1 MYLYHLCK
9 RQTIKKTSIPGMS
22 DDKGIIKKHF
32 SSLFFHDYWLVNGK
46 RTNKQE
52 QIELEVRTRC
62 QGESC
67 TIPSFIHLVI
77 HSADAF

>member
-1 MYLYHLCK
+1 MYLYYLCK
-9 RQTIKKTSIPGMS
+9 RRTIKKTSIPGRS
-22 DDKGIIKKHF
+22 VDKGITKKHF
-32 SSLFFHDYWLVNGK
+32 SSLFFYDYWLVNGK

-52 QIELEVRTRC
+52 QIEVPTRC